1 MKSTFKFIVAAIGS
15 KIYKGVFLYPD
26 NYDGDEVSISMT
38 WGQINGAGIV
48 FLPAAGYL
56 GGPNADT
63 GFYWSSSAADTSY
76 VYRLRFNSVHVAP
89 ASKDVRNYGYS
100 VRLVADCQ

>member
-1 MKSTFKFIVAAIGS
+1 MQLYSGIANIVNISHLKKEKFMGTF
-15 KIYKGVFLYPD
+15 
-26 NYDGDEVSISMT
+26 
-38 WGQINGAGIV
+38 
-48 FLPAAGYL
+48 AGYL